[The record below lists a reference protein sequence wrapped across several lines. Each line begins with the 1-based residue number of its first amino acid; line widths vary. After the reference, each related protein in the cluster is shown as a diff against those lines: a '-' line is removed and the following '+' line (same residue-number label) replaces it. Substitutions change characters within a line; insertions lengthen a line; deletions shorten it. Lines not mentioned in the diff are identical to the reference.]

1 MGRFRCTV
9 SVEET
14 AFTPYHDR
22 EIPKHSF
29 RRGDLIHPLSY
40 QRDSEAQF
48 PWRRPYSPPIMSERF
63 RSTVSVE
70 ETSFTPYH
78 DRDDFNHPYH
88 VREIPKHSFR
98 RGDLIH
104 PLSCQRDSEAHFP
117 LETSFTPYNIR
128 EIPKHT
134 FRRKPHSP
142 PIISD
147 RFRSTVSFEETT
159 FIPIISEGF
168 LSTVSFEET
177 TITPYHIRE
186 IPYHSFSI
194 ARYDTKAPNVTAVYQ
209 YGILELN

>member
-14 AFTPYHDR
+14 AFTPNHDR

-29 RRGDLIHPLSY
+29 RRGY
-40 QRDSEAQF
+40 
-48 PWRRPYSPPIMSERF
+48 
-63 RSTVSVE
+63 
-70 ETSFTPYH
+70 
-78 DRDDFNHPYH
+78 
-88 VREIPKHSFR
+88 
-98 RGDLIH
+98 LIH

-117 LETSFTPYNIR
+117 LETSFTPYHIR

-159 FIPIISEGF
+159 FIPTILERF
-168 LSTVSFEET
+168 RSTVSVL
-177 TITPYHIRE
+177 HDMIRKHRTLLQCTNTVSSSWTNSDKNQLK
-186 IPYHSFSI
+186 IRLLYKLKYNRIVH
-194 ARYDTKAPNVTAVYQ
+194 
-209 YGILELN
+209 